1 MGKEIKWIRNN
12 LPKSLI
18 PNIDKVI
25 TNEDTRKSKKFHESI
40 PGYKPTPVANLSN
53 LAEYLGVKQIY
64 VKDESYRFGLNAFKV
79 LGASYAM
86 AKYMAQRLNKNIEEL
101 SFEYLTGEE
110 VRKQLGEITFYS
122 ATDGNHGRAVAWMA
136 KQLGQKAVIYMPKG
150 SSETRLNNIL
160 AVGAQASITE
170 MNYDEAVRYAKD
182 QADLNNGVVIQDT
195 AWEGY
200 EEIPVW
206 IMQGYSTLAA
216 EVLEQINEK
225 ITHVFL
231 QAGVGSFASGIQG
244 YLTSL
249 YGEDAPVVV
258 IVESDKADCY
268 YQSAA
273 AGDGTAHFVTGDML
287 TLMAGLACGE
297 PNTVSFEIIKTH
309 SKFFASCPDWV
320 SAYGMRILGNPL
332 DGDVRVKSGESG
344 AVGMGLLASVM
355 EDNKLAD
362 FRSALNLDENSK
374 VLIISTEGDTDPKCY
389 RDVVWRCKNEY
400 SE

>member
-1 MGKEIKWIRNN
+1 MGQEIKWLRNN
-12 LPKSLI
+12 MPKSSI

-25 TNEDTRKSKKFHESI
+25 RNEETQKTKKFHESI
-40 PGYKPTPVANLSN
+40 PGYKPTP
-53 LAEYLGVKQIY
+53 LAKLNSLAKYLGVKRIY

-86 AKYMAQRLNKNIEEL
+86 AKYMAKRLNKNIEEL
-101 SFEYLTGEE
+101 SFEYLTSEE
-110 VRKQLGEITFYS
+110 VRTQLGDITFYS

-170 MNYDEAVRYAKD
+170 MNYDEAVRYAKH

-216 EVLEQINEK
+216 EALEQIDEK

-249 YGEDAPVVV
+249 YGKNAPVVV

-273 AGDGTAHFVTGDML
+273 AGDGNAHFATGDML

-297 PNTVSFEIIKTH
+297 PNTVSFELIKTY
-309 SKFFASCPDWV
+309 SQFFASCPDWV

-332 DGDVRVKSGESG
+332 EGDIRVKSGESG

-355 EDNKLAD
+355 EDNNLAD
-362 FRSALNLDENSK
+362 FKSALNLDENSK
-374 VLIISTEGDTDPKCY
+374 ILIISTEGDTDPKCY